1 MIIINNNK
9 KHKYKLIDTWNR
21 LVVARGRGGGA
32 MGGKMGEGNK
42 KVQTSSYKISKS
54 RGCNVLWD
62 DCS

>member
-1 MIIINNNK
+1 MEQI
-9 KHKYKLIDTWNR
+9 
-21 LVVARGRGGGA
+21 GGCQRQGWGSY
-32 MGGKMGEGNK
+32 GGKMGEGNK